1 MRLFG
6 MVGTILLLIWGLL
19 LSPMSASA
27 SAENLNLHNSQP
39 SSQSSNQANA
49 GTFVADVTF
58 VEPSQFSVQDWVIK
72 DSLSLTLLDP
82 SEKATVKERT
92 QTGLQASELEHTFP
106 PHSEYAPLVS
116 QRFMSF
122 AQHERLHSRPD
133 YQLAFEFVSP
143 VIPSLTVG
151 YRMDSTPAVDW
162 QLHIDGSSSR
172 LSAWK
177 ESNLLY
183 RLSHSRSA

>member
-6 MVGTILLLIWGLL
+6 MVGIMLLLIGGLL
-19 LSPMSASA
+19 MSPISASA
-27 SAENLNLHNSQP
+27 PVENQTQHKL
-39 SSQSSNQANA
+39 QSSTQVYAA
-49 GTFVADVTF
+49 ADAAA
-58 VEPSQFSVQDWVIK
+58 VEPSLPSVLAWIIK
-72 DSLSLTLLDP
+72 DSSSLTLLDP
-82 SEKATVKERT
+82 SEKTTIKEHI
-92 QTGLQASELEHTFP
+92 QAGLHDRELGHSFP

-133 YQLAFEFVSP
+133 YQLAFEFISP
-143 VIPSLTVG
+143 PVPSLTVG
-151 YRMDSTPAVDW
+151 YRIDSTPAVDW
-162 QLHIDGSSSR
+162 QLHVGGSSFR

-183 RLSHSRSA
+183 RLSHTRSA

>member
-6 MVGTILLLIWGLL
+6 MVGIILLLIGGFL

-27 SAENLNLHNSQP
+27 SVANLNQHKSQ
-39 SSQSSNQANA
+39 SSTQSSNQANA
-49 GTFVADVTF
+49 GNFFAATTF
-58 VEPSQFSVQDWVIK
+58 VEPSQTSVQDWVIN

-82 SEKATVKERT
+82 SEKTTVKERT
-92 QTGLQASELEHTFP
+92 QAGLQGSHLEHTFP
-106 PHSEYAPLVS
+106 LHSEYAPLVS

-133 YQLAFEFVSP
+133 YQVAFEFISP
-143 VIPSLTVG
+143 LVPSLTVG
-151 YRMDSTPAVDW
+151 YRMDSPPAVDW
-162 QLHIDGSSSR
+162 QLHVGGSSFR

-183 RLSHSRSA
+183 RLSHTRSA

>member
-1 MRLFG
+1 
-6 MVGTILLLIWGLL
+6 MVGFILLLIGGLL
-19 LSPMSASA
+19 LSPISASA
-27 SAENLNLHNSQP
+27 PVENQTQHKL
-39 SSQSSNQANA
+39 QSSNQVYAA
-49 GTFVADVTF
+49 AA
-58 VEPSQFSVQDWVIK
+58 VEPSLTSVQAWVIK
-72 DSLSLTLLDP
+72 DSSSLTLLDP
-82 SEKATVKERT
+82 SEKTTIKEHI
-92 QTGLQASELEHTFP
+92 QAGLHDRELGHSFP

-183 RLSHSRSA
+183 RLSHTRSA